1 MLEHGD
7 QVWGKLGCGSRPHPL
22 PGELPKF
29 GVAQTWV
36 GMGLAEATCLP
47 ISRYFLS
54 FLVHPN
60 INQASKCPEESQLP
74 SIDPH
79 HPQKVMRA
87 ETGMGTLC
95 PMHSN
100 PFLTTGPPGLLLTCQ
115 GIWGAPRPG
124 PLPRLHD
131 IQRRLTGDEGG
142 GGTRKLRAQPE
153 QLGGHTG
160 RQAPLG
166 KALVSSLP
174 SGLHLSSFNLL
185 ILGRLYL
192 HPGYTLKTNPQVS
205 QPSNIS

>member
-1 MLEHGD
+1 
-7 QVWGKLGCGSRPHPL
+7 
-22 PGELPKF
+22 
-29 GVAQTWV
+29 
-36 GMGLAEATCLP
+36 MG
-47 ISRYFLS
+47 I
-54 FLVHPN
+54 
-60 INQASKCPEESQLP
+60 
-74 SIDPH
+74 
-79 HPQKVMRA
+79 
-87 ETGMGTLC
+87 LC

-100 PFLTTGPPGLLLTCQ
+100 PSLTKGPPRLLLTCQ
-115 GIWGAPRPG
+115 GIWGAPRPR
-124 PLPRLHD
+124 PLWLPRLHN

-142 GGTRKLRAQPE
+142 GGTRKLRAQAE

-174 SGLHLSSFNLL
+174 SGLHLSSFNPL